1 MTEQEKRR
9 RRREME
15 RRMRARQNFRGREG
29 QERSGTLAFRTYVTA
44 VLVGGCL
51 LISLFESKTSDMV
64 CNKLKETIA
73 CLFFG
78 RSMKGMKGSTVP
90 IRKNRPSLLVWKG
103 LAWERKTEDWLAPVS
118 GVVTSDCGKRENP
131 LLHKQELHDGLDI
144 AVPQGSEVVAVKS
157 GRVSEVRTSAT
168 YGKLLQFE
176 TTDGYT
182 ILYAHL
188 SEILVKKGE
197 KIKQG
202 QVVAKSGNTGLS
214 TGPHLHYGIYRDGKL
229 LNPMEYLPEGATE
242 KV

>member
-1 MTEQEKRR
+1 
-9 RRREME
+9 
-15 RRMRARQNFRGREG
+15 
-29 QERSGTLAFRTYVTA
+29 
-44 VLVGGCL
+44 
-51 LISLFESKTSDMV
+51 
-64 CNKLKETIA
+64 
-73 CLFFG
+73 
-78 RSMKGMKGSTVP
+78 MKGSTVP

-103 LAWERKTEDWLAPVS
+103 LAWERKTEDWLAPVAA

-144 AVPQGSEVVAVKS
+144 AVAEGTEVVAVKS
-157 GRVSEVRTSAT
+157 GRVTEVRTSAT
-168 YGKLLQFE
+168 YGKLLRFE

-214 TGPHLHYGIYRDGKL
+214 TGPHLHFEIRVNGTPVNPL
-229 LNPMEYLPEGATE
+229 LYF
-242 KV
+242 